1 MVGVSGGWGWVR
13 FSAVGGFDSAVRW
26 RSRVGSTGFAIFK
39 LVEPGCDEGAARV
52 ETMVTLPG
60 DLWPDLFLDS
70 PVLRCRRWF
79 AISSRV
85 TSSGRIVV
93 FRGFADGQPLRLI
106 GREEKPCRPS
116 GAGD

>member
-1 MVGVSGGWGWVR
+1 MPKTIPPKLVELACDEGAGRVETMVGVSGGWGWVR

-26 RSRVGSTGFAIFK
+26 RSRAGSTGFAVFK

-70 PVLRCRRWF
+70 LVPV
-79 AISSRV
+79 
-85 TSSGRIVV
+85 
-93 FRGFADGQPLRLI
+93 ADGGSRSP
-106 GREEKPCRPS
+106 P
-116 GAGD
+116 A

>member
-1 MVGVSGGWGWVR
+1 MEV
-13 FSAVGGFDSAVRW
+13 
-26 RSRVGSTGFAIFK
+26 
-39 LVEPGCDEGAARV
+39 VEPGCDEGAARV

-70 PVLRCRRWF
+70 PVSRCRRWF